1 MKKEAY
7 DGFLRQRR
15 NLMVMNLVLI
25 LYYTADLE
33 FTRFNLLGNE
43 ITIGNPLAAPVILW
57 IILIYWFIRYFQYF
71 LELDDRSYRKKFS
84 DTYDFY
90 ISRHYTKK
98 INSDPVELE
107 RLGKFEGRQRVV
119 KAFGI
124 NSYNSESM
132 WAKFEYTYFITHMR
146 SGDVEALNKRV
157 SKMVEIEGMEI
168 MPIYLWSMFSG
179 IFLTTYFSEY
189 ILPIILFLVAAV
201 LAVIL

>member
-1 MKKEAY
+1 MKKELY
-7 DGFLRQRR
+7 EGFLRQRR

-33 FTRFNLLGNE
+33 FTRFNILGNE
-43 ITIGNPLAAPVILW
+43 ITIGNPLAVPIILW
-57 IILIYWFIRYFQYF
+57 VILIYWFMRYLQYF
-71 LELDDRSYRKKFS
+71 LDLDDRSYRQKYN

-90 ISRHYTKK
+90 IKRHYTKK
-98 INSDPVELE
+98 INADPVELE
-107 RLGKFEGRQRVV
+107 RLGKFEGKQKVV

-124 NSYNSESM
+124 NSYNREPL

-146 SGDVEALNKRV
+146 SGDVEALNNRV
-157 SKMVEIEGMEI
+157 SKMVEVEGVEV

-189 ILPIILFLVAAV
+189 ILPIILFLI
-201 LAVIL
+201 AVILALVL